1 MKFELYRRIDLIVF
15 GVLMIF
21 SSLAS
26 LFIFSN
32 HSFQFYISFTNLIL
46 FIVIVR
52 WNYLG
57 LLPYL
62 INQIILS
69 IVQVNSFAAEPLL
82 AFGVNL
88 FGCLFLPFLCFIMS
102 KYIKNVRTHPILLC
116 TLFCMTFVLI
126 GIGRAFGMFLVQDF
140 NLWNNFKVYVINQEF
155 FSMVIGLVLL
165 LLLKNIDNLVV
176 NVKDYL
182 EKVQEEAKREED
194 NNGRIQKQKLHR
206 NDIEKD

>member
-69 IVQVNSFAAEPLL
+69 IVPVSYTHLTLPTNSR
-82 AFGVNL
+82 V
-88 FGCLFLPFLCFIMS
+88 
-102 KYIKNVRTHPILLC
+102 
-116 TLFCMTFVLI
+116 
-126 GIGRAFGMFLVQDF
+126 
-140 NLWNNFKVYVINQEF
+140 
-155 FSMVIGLVLL
+155 
-165 LLLKNIDNLVV
+165 
-176 NVKDYL
+176 
-182 EKVQEEAKREED
+182 
-194 NNGRIQKQKLHR
+194 
-206 NDIEKD
+206 

>member
-1 MKFELYRRIDLIVF
+1 
-15 GVLMIF
+15 
-21 SSLAS
+21 
-26 LFIFSN
+26 
-32 HSFQFYISFTNLIL
+32 
-46 FIVIVR
+46 
-52 WNYLG
+52 
-57 LLPYL
+57 
-62 INQIILS
+62 
-69 IVQVNSFAAEPLL
+69 
-82 AFGVNL
+82 
-88 FGCLFLPFLCFIMS
+88 
-102 KYIKNVRTHPILLC
+102 
-116 TLFCMTFVLI
+116 
-126 GIGRAFGMFLVQDF
+126 MFLVQDF